1 MQNEKVFNQLNL
13 ISQELSDY
21 GVDLSDENNEFSLEI
36 NDGSEAVDLAIQM
49 ARVYTGRPEVVA
61 LYKGYHGLQGYAA
74 GLTAIGKSTQKCYS
88 SMYSSI
94 FHTEANDI
102 SQLENLIKYNKLGP
116 EMRREKLPP
125 LCLDIEVASICDLA
139 CPFCFREFVATPDK
153 IINEELTQ
161 EIKSNNELIKNVD
174 LENIVYYK
182 SSILVKNTEEEY
194 LISGGRNINL
204 EKNDLI
210 LNEEGFVVGYVV
222 KIFDDHSLINT
233 IINTEFSIPG
243 IDKYGNQ
250 YLITSNREE
259 LLVNSIAV
267 EEINLNIDY
276 ISTDVAFNH
285 LAKFPIVKLSNVE
298 ISNANNKISAI
309 VDINYTFNFD
319 SNIYIVK
326 DK

>member
-1 MQNEKVFNQLNL
+1 M
-13 ISQELSDY
+13 
-21 GVDLSDENNEFSLEI
+21 
-36 NDGSEAVDLAIQM
+36 
-49 ARVYTGRPEVVA
+49 
-61 LYKGYHGLQGYAA
+61 
-74 GLTAIGKSTQKCYS
+74 
-88 SMYSSI
+88 
-94 FHTEANDI
+94 
-102 SQLENLIKYNKLGP
+102 
-116 EMRREKLPP
+116 
-125 LCLDIEVASICDLA
+125 
-139 CPFCFREFVATPDK
+139 
-153 IINEELTQ
+153 
-161 EIKSNNELIKNVD
+161 
-174 LENIVYYK
+174 
-182 SSILVKNTEEEY
+182 VKNTEEEY

-285 LAKFPIVKLSNVE
+285 LG
-298 ISNANNKISAI
+298 
-309 VDINYTFNFD
+309 
-319 SNIYIVK
+319 
-326 DK
+326 

>member
-1 MQNEKVFNQLNL
+1 MYQETQKRRSYIIFILFFFLSGSLFLVDFFSNKKFSDTILGEVEFLFPINEEAVNTL
-13 ISQELSDY
+13 ISLDLDFFQSRSDLINENARLKNEVIEL
-21 GVDLSDENNEFSLEI
+21 
-36 NDGSEAVDLAIQM
+36 
-49 ARVYTGRPEVVA
+49 R
-61 LYKGYHGLQGYAA
+61 
-74 GLTAIGKSTQKCYS
+74 
-88 SMYSSI
+88 
-94 FHTEANDI
+94 
-102 SQLENLIKYNKLGP
+102 KL
-116 EMRREKLPP
+116 KL
-125 LCLDIEVASICDLA
+125 
-139 CPFCFREFVATPDK
+139 
-153 IINEELTQ
+153 INEELTQ

-309 VDINYTFNFD
+309 VDINYTFSFD

>member
-1 MQNEKVFNQLNL
+1 MENKQTNSPNNFEEDSIDIIALIKNIWIERKFIIKITISFFIIGCIVAILSPEKYTSQTTFVPQVSGDEISSNRTQLSSLASLAGINL
-13 ISQELSDY
+13 NPTEMKSDSYLSPLVY
-21 GVDLSDENNEFSLEI
+21 KNIINSEEFSL
-36 NDGSEAVDLAIQM
+36 
-49 ARVYTGRPEVVA
+49 
-61 LYKGYHGLQGYAA
+61 
-74 GLTAIGKSTQKCYS
+74 
-88 SMYSSI
+88 
-94 FHTEANDI
+94 
-102 SQLENLIKYNKLGP
+102 KL
-116 EMRREKLPP
+116 
-125 LCLDIEVASICDLA
+125 
-139 CPFCFREFVATPDK
+139 
-153 IINEELTQ
+153 INEELTQ

-233 IINTEFSIPG
+233 IINTDFSIPG

-250 YLITSNREE
+250 YLITSNMEE